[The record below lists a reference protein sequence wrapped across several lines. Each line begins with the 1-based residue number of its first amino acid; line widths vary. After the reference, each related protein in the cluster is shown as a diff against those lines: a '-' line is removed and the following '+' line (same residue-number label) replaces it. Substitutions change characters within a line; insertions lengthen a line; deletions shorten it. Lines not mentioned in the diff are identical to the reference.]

1 MFDIK
6 DDAAKY
12 IQQHGGAIIISFT
25 LEPAIGGCP
34 CAGKSVTGSY
44 IPNIAVGIPA
54 MEDTAGYEVV
64 QVDEIRIFYH
74 QRLTIK
80 QGFKA
85 IEIKLRSLLLVKW
98 LEITGATALS
108 DHS

>member
-54 MEDTAGYEVV
+54 VENAADYDVV
-64 QVDEIRIFYH
+64 QVDGIRIFH
-74 QRLTIK
+74 PKGLTVK
-80 QGFKA
+80 EGFKA
-85 IEIKLRSLLLVKW
+85 IEIKLKSLIVVKW
-98 LEITGATALS
+98 LEIIGANALS
-108 DHS
+108 DHT